1 MRQLWHCICHYIMSC
16 APASAAP
23 HRTITQ
29 AQTLQSAIPA
39 QSTPLAASMQSA
51 ADQWKATPP
60 LFLPPNPPPNPSPLP
75 SIVFGSLVTGL
86 KKTITGLDCDCGPV
100 FFGHSLLI
108 LRNKKPRTGFN

>member
-1 MRQLWHCICHYIMSC
+1 MRQLWHCICWPLHHVRGPS
-16 APASAAP
+16 SAAP

-39 QSTPLAASMQSA
+39 LSTPLAASMQSA

-75 SIVFGSLVTGL
+75 SIVFGSPVTGL
-86 KKTITGLDCDCGPV
+86 KKDPNWTGL
-100 FFGHSLLI
+100 
-108 LRNKKPRTGFN
+108 